1 MANSIIQHSTGR
13 CYLCG
18 EPAELFDPLDK
29 HHVFGGALRKKSE
42 KYGLTV
48 YLHHNKCHIFSIKAV
63 HRDAHAN
70 EALKAE
76 AQRIAMKH
84 YGWTVEDF
92 RREFYKNY
100 IEE

>member
-1 MANSIIQHSTGR
+1 MKSILQDDPEV

-18 EPAELFDPLDK
+18 LPACGDPLDW

-42 KYGLTV
+42 KYGLKV
-48 YLHHNKCHIFSIKAV
+48 RLHHRECHIFGLESAHQSGRTAELL
-63 HRDAHAN
+63 HRSAQ
-70 EALKAE
+70 EA
-76 AQRIAMKH
+76 AMRE

-100 IEE
+100 L